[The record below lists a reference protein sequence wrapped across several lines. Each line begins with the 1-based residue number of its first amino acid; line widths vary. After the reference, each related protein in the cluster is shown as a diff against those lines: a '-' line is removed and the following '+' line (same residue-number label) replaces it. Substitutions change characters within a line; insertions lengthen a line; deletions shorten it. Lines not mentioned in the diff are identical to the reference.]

1 MAQHFQVQYID
12 DIDGTELG
20 TDAETIAF
28 AFDGKEYSIDLSEAN
43 AEAFREAITPYLE
56 SATRVSSGAKKPA
69 RRPTGKSTSA
79 SSGVD
84 TKAVRAWARENG
96 FNVSERGRIPA
107 DVMTAY
113 VDAN

>member
-1 MAQHFQVQYID
+1 MAQQFQVQYID

-20 TDAETIAF
+20 TDVDTIAF

-43 AEAFREAITPYLE
+43 AEAFREAISPYLE
-56 SATRVSSGAKKPA
+56 AATRVTSARKKPA

-79 SSGVD
+79 PSGVD
-84 TKAVRAWARENG
+84 TKAVRAWAVENG
-96 FNVSERGRIPA
+96 FAVSERGRIPA